1 MGGPRSNLTYHPP
14 EIRRRVYQLHYEGR
28 TGAEIVADPE
38 VAESIRR
45 TGYRLHGNTL
55 TAAWR
60 SDDYQEYRRRR
71 EETEQ
76 RIGNARWA
84 AEALRDTAGI
94 GSVADMT
101 QMALLEQLR
110 ELAEKGSGNPAELL
124 KLATAVTRIKAADS
138 DERNAR
144 LSRQLEELKRLREA
158 AEAEHRS
165 REAELEAKLAEKEK
179 QLAELAAELSKFKA
193 LNSGAVIEEMDKFVK
208 GE

>member
-84 AEALRDTAGI
+84 AEAL
-94 GSVADMT
+94 
-101 QMALLEQLR
+101 LEQLR
-110 ELAEKGSGNPAELL
+110 ELAEKGGGDPAELL
-124 KLATAVTRIKAADS
+124 KLTTAVTRIKAADS

-144 LSRQLEELKRLREA
+144 LTRQLEELKRLREA

-165 REAELEAKLAEKEK
+165 REAELEAKLAEKDRRI
-179 QLAELAAELSKFKA
+179 AELEKLIPGVDSGRVADAMDEKF
-193 LNSGAVIEEMDKFVK
+193 GV
-208 GE
+208 

>member
-28 TGAEIVADPE
+28 TGAEIVTDPE

-76 RIGNARWA
+76 RIGKARWA

-110 ELAEKGSGNPAELL
+110 ELAEKGSGDPAELL
-124 KLATAVTRIKAADS
+124 KLVTAVTRIKAADS
-138 DERNAR
+138 DEKNAR
-144 LSRQLEELKRLREA
+144 LSRQLEEQRKRFDAAETEHRAREAELKTQIAELELRLREA
-158 AEAEHRS
+158 GESRKIATGLSDEAI
-165 REAELEAKLAEKEK
+165 K
-179 QLAELAAELSKFKA
+179 Q
-193 LNSGAVIEEMDKFVK
+193 IEEQA
-208 GE
+208 GLL

>member
-1 MGGPRSNLTYHPP
+1 MGGPRSNLSYHPP

-76 RIGNARWA
+76 RIGKARWA

-110 ELAEKGSGNPAELL
+110 ELAEKGSGDPSELL
-124 KLATAVTRIKAADS
+124 KLVTAVTRIKAADS
-138 DERNAR
+138 DEKNAR
-144 LSRQLEELKRLREA
+144 LSRQLEEQRKRFDAVEKAHRATVAELEKEIAELELRLREA
-158 AEAEHRS
+158 GESRKIATGLSDEAI
-165 REAELEAKLAEKEK
+165 K
-179 QLAELAAELSKFKA
+179 Q
-193 LNSGAVIEEMDKFVK
+193 IEEQA
-208 GE
+208 GLL

>member
-1 MGGPRSNLTYHPP
+1 MGGPRSNLTYHSP

-28 TGAEIVADPE
+28 TGAEIIADPE

-76 RIGNARWA
+76 RIGKARWA

-110 ELAEKGSGNPAELL
+110 DLAERGSGEPAELL
-124 KLATAVTRIKAADS
+124 KLATAVTKIKAADS

-144 LSRQLEELKRLREA
+144 LSRQIEELKRLRETD
-158 AEAEHRS
+158 EAEHRT
-165 REAELEAKLAEKEK
+165 RIAELEAKLAEKDRRIADLEK
-179 QLAELAAELSKFKA
+179 LIPGVDSGKVAEAMDRKF
-193 LNSGAVIEEMDKFVK
+193 GV
-208 GE
+208 

>member
-76 RIGNARWA
+76 RIGKARWA

-110 ELAEKGSGNPAELL
+110 ELAEKGSGDPSELL
-124 KLATAVTRIKAADS
+124 KLVTAVTRIKAADS
-138 DERNAR
+138 DEKNAR
-144 LSRQLEELKRLREA
+144 LTRQLEEQRKRFDAVEKAHRATVAELEKEIAELELRLREA
-158 AEAEHRS
+158 GESRKIATGLSDEAIKR
-165 REAELEAKLAEKEK
+165 
-179 QLAELAAELSKFKA
+179 
-193 LNSGAVIEEMDKFVK
+193 IEEQA
-208 GE
+208 GLL

>member
-76 RIGNARWA
+76 RIGKARWA

-110 ELAEKGSGNPAELL
+110 ELAEKGSGDPSELL
-124 KLATAVTRIKAADS
+124 KLVTAVTRIKAADS
-138 DERNAR
+138 DEKNAR
-144 LSRQLEELKRLREA
+144 LSRQLEEQRKRFDAAEKAHRATVAELEKEIAELELRLREA
-158 AEAEHRS
+158 GESRKIATGLSDEAI
-165 REAELEAKLAEKEK
+165 K
-179 QLAELAAELSKFKA
+179 Q
-193 LNSGAVIEEMDKFVK
+193 IEEQA
-208 GE
+208 GLL

>member
-76 RIGNARWA
+76 RIGKARWA

-110 ELAEKGSGNPAELL
+110 ELAEKGSGDPSELL
-124 KLATAVTRIKAADS
+124 KLVTAVTRIKAADS
-138 DERNAR
+138 DEKNAR
-144 LSRQLEELKRLREA
+144 LSRQLEEQRKRFDAVEKAHRATVAELEKEIAELELRLREA
-158 AEAEHRS
+158 GESRKIATGLSDEAI
-165 REAELEAKLAEKEK
+165 K
-179 QLAELAAELSKFKA
+179 Q
-193 LNSGAVIEEMDKFVK
+193 IEEQA
-208 GE
+208 GLL

>member
-1 MGGPRSNLTYHPP
+1 MGGPRSNLSYHPP

-76 RIGNARWA
+76 RIGKARWA
-84 AEALRDTAGI
+84 AEALRDTAWI

-110 ELAEKGSGNPAELL
+110 ELAEKGSGDPSELL
-124 KLATAVTRIKAADS
+124 KLVTAVTRIKAADS
-138 DERNAR
+138 DEKNAR
-144 LSRQLEELKRLREA
+144 LSRQLEEQRKRFDAVEKAHRATVAELEKEIAELELRLREA
-158 AEAEHRS
+158 GESGKIATGLSDEAI
-165 REAELEAKLAEKEK
+165 K
-179 QLAELAAELSKFKA
+179 Q
-193 LNSGAVIEEMDKFVK
+193 IEEQA
-208 GE
+208 GLL

>member
-28 TGAEIVADPE
+28 TGAEIIADPE

-76 RIGNARWA
+76 RIGKARWA

-110 ELAEKGSGNPAELL
+110 ELAEKGSGDPSELL
-124 KLATAVTRIKAADS
+124 KLVTAVTRIKAADS
-138 DERNAR
+138 DEKNAR
-144 LSRQLEELKRLREA
+144 LSRQLEEQRKRFDAVEKAHRATVAELEKELAELELRLREA
-158 AEAEHRS
+158 GESRKIATGLSDEAI
-165 REAELEAKLAEKEK
+165 K
-179 QLAELAAELSKFKA
+179 Q
-193 LNSGAVIEEMDKFVK
+193 IEEQA
-208 GE
+208 GLL

>member
-76 RIGNARWA
+76 RIGKARWA

-110 ELAEKGSGNPAELL
+110 ELAEKGSGDPSELL
-124 KLATAVTRIKAADS
+124 KLVTAVTRIKAADS
-138 DERNAR
+138 DEKNAR
-144 LSRQLEELKRLREA
+144 LTRQLEEQRKRFDAVEKAHRATVAELEKEIAELELRLREA
-158 AEAEHRS
+158 GESRKIATGLSDEAI
-165 REAELEAKLAEKEK
+165 K
-179 QLAELAAELSKFKA
+179 Q
-193 LNSGAVIEEMDKFVK
+193 IEEQA
-208 GE
+208 GLL